1 MKPSL
6 QLRMS
11 QSLAMTPQLQ
21 QAIRLLQLSTLELQQ
36 EIQEALDSN
45 PLLEQEDPHANAN
58 ESEASASL
66 TAEKADNSNE
76 TDTSQLDVGDAL
88 TSDSM
93 PDELPTDSEWDDVYT
108 PQIQNHSSASGNGSF
123 EGVDQMYQGETS
135 VGLYEHLMWQME
147 LTHFSDTDRA
157 IATAIIDAID
167 DKGYLTQSCDEL
179 LEGINLEAEHTAT
192 LDNVVELDEVEAVL
206 KRIQHFDPIGVAAR
220 SLQECLLLQLRQ
232 LPENTPWLTE
242 CREIIEQHIDLLGN
256 RDYRQLSRK
265 TKLKEPQLKE
275 IMTLIQSLEPRPG
288 NAIDQ
293 SEGSYVIPD
302 VIVFK
307 KNNEWKVEL
316 NPDIVPKLKVNN
328 EYSNLT
334 GAGRNSSDGQFVRT
348 HVQEAK
354 WFIKSLESRNDTLL
368 KVTKSI
374 VQRQM
379 DFFDYGDEAMK
390 PMVLNDVAE
399 EVEMHESTISRVTT
413 QKFMHTPR
421 GIFELKF
428 FFSSHVSTDNGG
440 ECSSTAIRA
449 LIKKL
454 VAAENSVKPLS
465 DSKIA
470 DLLADQG
477 IKVARRTIAK
487 YREALNIPPSNQ
499 RKSLL

>member
-45 PLLEQEDPHANAN
+45 PLLEQEDPNTSPSN
-58 ESEASASL
+58 ESDNDDSL
-66 TAEKADNSNE
+66 NADSTDSI
-76 TDTSQLDVGDAL
+76 TDTSQIEVSDAL
-88 TSDSM
+88 NSDSM
-93 PDELPTDSEWDDVYT
+93 PDELPNDSNWDDVYT
-108 PQIQNHSSASGNGSF
+108 PQTQTHSGGSAGIDGL
-123 EGVDQMYQGETS
+123 DQVYQGETS
-135 VGLYEHLMWQME
+135 EGLYEHLMWQME
-147 LTHFSDTDRA
+147 LTPFSDTDRA
-157 IATAIIDAID
+157 IAVAIIDGID
-167 DKGYLTQSCDEL
+167 NYGYLSQTCDDILTSVNIGHQESNDSD
-179 LEGINLEAEHTAT
+179 EEQI
-192 LDNVVELDEVEAVL
+192 ELDEVEAVL

-220 SLQECLLLQLRQ
+220 SLQECLLIQLQH
-232 LPENTPWLTE
+232 LPKNTPWLTE
-242 CREIIEQHIDLLGN
+242 CQQVIQSHMDLLGN

-275 IMTLIQSLEPRPG
+275 IMQLIQSLEPRPG

-293 SEGSYVIPD
+293 SEGLYVIPD
-302 VIVFK
+302 VLVKK
-307 KNNEWKVEL
+307 KNNQWIVEL
-316 NPDIVPKLKVNN
+316 NPDIVPRLKVNN
-328 EYSNLT
+328 EYSSLST
-334 GAGRNSSDGQFVRT
+334 GNRNSSDGQFIRT

-354 WFIKSLESRNDTLL
+354 WFIKSLESRNETLL
-368 KVTKSI
+368 KVTKCI

-379 DFFDYGDEAMK
+379 DFFEYGDEAMK
-390 PMVLNDVAE
+390 PMVLNDIAE

-454 VAAENSVKPLS
+454 VAAENAIKPLS

-487 YREALNIPPSNQ
+487 YREALSIPPSNQ